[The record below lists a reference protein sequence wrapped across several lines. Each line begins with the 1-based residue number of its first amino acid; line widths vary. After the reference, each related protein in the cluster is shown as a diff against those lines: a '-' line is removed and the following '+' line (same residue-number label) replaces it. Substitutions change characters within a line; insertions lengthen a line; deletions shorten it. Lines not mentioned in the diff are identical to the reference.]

1 MFVYRG
7 PTFVCV
13 SSIPKVS
20 WCVNEVINVS
30 LYQLVSMV
38 IFDNQGVS
46 FRKLWR
52 NCQKSV
58 LKKCTGTLS
67 STRISFLLAWYA
79 VNLRERYG
87 CRWKMVFMAHARPLQ
102 AMSFIAFVPFNSS
115 QVEANILWMNAAAIV
130 VSIEFLARLLDQRE
144 LLSTTFYSVNILGFE
159 MLFTNYTQ
167 RA

>member
-13 SSIPKVS
+13 LKLNPESVMMRKWS
-20 WCVNEVINVS
+20 NQRVS
-30 LYQLVSMV
+30 LSAGFYGYIWQPRC
-38 IFDNQGVS
+38 QARAR

-67 STRISFLLAWYA
+67 STRISLLLAWYA

-144 LLSTTFYSVNILGFE
+144 LLSTTFCSVNILVF
-159 MLFTNYTQ
+159 
-167 RA
+167 